1 MGKSQARK
9 LRQMSTDF
17 KKRSPKQYF
26 KLSQQCSSLANAVRA
41 EIKAS

>member
-1 MGKSQARK
+1 MGKSQVRK

-26 KLSQQCSSLANAVRA
+26 KLSQQCSKIANAVRA
-41 EIKAS
+41 ETKAS